1 MSSRKPLDTLAR
13 AERLALACRP
23 VTAVNAKG
31 RILDDFA
38 AAIDQVALAIA
49 ALGAAFEQLPAGAAE
64 RLEDTLFRPVQ
75 KAYARGK
82 RTHAGF
88 AGRHGLA
95 TGVFELPS
103 PGLSSQG
110 VPSLVE
116 QAVAGAAAAD
126 RRIAELQDS
135 MLPVESGDGEVRAL
149 LAGVPVN
156 AREFVRTLGR

>member
-1 MSSRKPLDTLAR
+1 MA
-13 AERLALACRP
+13 A
-23 VTAVNAKG
+23 VTAKG

-38 AAIDQVALAIA
+38 EAIDQVALAIA

-88 AGRHGLA
+88 AARHGLA
-95 TGVFELPS
+95 TGAFELPS

-116 QAVAGAAAAD
+116 QAVAGGADAD

-135 MLPVESGDGEVRAL
+135 MLPVESGDGELRAGLSEVREL
-149 LAGVPVN
+149 LAGIPVN